1 MRTAL
6 SSRPVMRRKP
16 ICSGQCELERRTA
29 AIFDNT
35 PFSVGE
41 VEERLDLNGTQIARQ
56 SAPPQTRRMPVLHV
70 PTLRESAYNTSAETP
85 NIMSLRCLQIL
96 RRAARITEES
106 YRHFWHVNQGEA
118 YYETIHQHIVDR

>member
-1 MRTAL
+1 MRTAS
-6 SSRPVMRRKP
+6 SSRPGHAQKTDLQR
-16 ICSGQCELERRTA
+16 QCELERRTA
-29 AIFDNT
+29 PIFDNT

-56 SAPPQTRRMPVLHV
+56 SAPPQTRRMPVLQV

-85 NIMSLRCLQIL
+85 NSKSLRCLQIL
-96 RRAARITEES
+96 RVAARITEES
-106 YRHFWHVNQGEA
+106 HRHFWHVNQGEA